1 MPGLSLHFTVW
12 SAFKGLIGLIL
23 SLLGAFYIRWGK
35 NEGEVEKLF
44 LGLALILA
52 SIFLF

>member
-1 MPGLSLHFTVW
+1 MPGLNLHFTAW
-12 SAFKGLIGLIL
+12 GAFKGLIGLIL

-44 LGLALILA
+44 IGLALILA